1 MADIGYRHKGAA
13 GPMYNPERDYA
24 YITPTLM
31 RIAIERLELN
41 ESPNVKAWREKE
53 EITPAE
59 VCDAVTAFANA
70 QRDFVNAADPV
81 LSFEQALMRHN
92 FYDCRSVVRQF
103 VFATLGEVFC
113 AAWFVAVREV
123 SLVGE
128 ESPAHADMARFCA
141 AVREF
146 VNKNKGVTYDASFM
160 AEHLRMYQD
169 VLQARVQQLLGDV
182 KTQHAA
188 LIKKDEELRVLNT
201 ELAAAKQSFVSY
213 LLRGFRK
220 KKL

>member
-1 MADIGYRHKGAA
+1 MADIGYRHKGDT

-31 RIAIERLELN
+31 RVAVERLEAN
-41 ESPNVKAWREKE
+41 ETVDSKAWREKE
-53 EITPAE
+53 QITADE
-59 VCDAVTAFANA
+59 VCGAITAFANA
-70 QRDFVNAADPV
+70 QRDFVNAVDPV
-81 LSFEQALMRHN
+81 TSFEQALMRHN
-92 FYDCRSVVRQF
+92 FYDCRPAVRQF
-103 VFATLGEVFC
+103 VFATFGEVFC

-146 VNKNKGVTYDASFM
+146 VNQNKGSTYDSNFM

-169 VLQARVQQLLGDV
+169 VLQARIQKLLGDV
-182 KTQHAA
+182 KTQNTFLA
-188 LIKKDEELRVLNT
+188 KKDEEIRALKT
-201 ELAAAKQSFVSY
+201 ELAAAKQSFVSQ
-213 LLRGFRK
+213 LLSGFRK
-220 KKL
+220 KKS

>member
-1 MADIGYRHKGAA
+1 MADIGYRHKGDT

-31 RIAIERLELN
+31 RIAIERLEVN
-41 ESPNVKAWREKE
+41 ETIDSKAWREKE
-53 EITPAE
+53 QITNEE
-59 VCDAVTAFANA
+59 VCTAVSAFANA

-81 LSFEQALMRHN
+81 SSFEQALLRHN
-92 FYDCRSVVRQF
+92 FYDCRFVVRQF
-103 VFATLGEVFC
+103 IFATFGEVFC

-146 VNKNKGVTYDASFM
+146 VSQNHGATYNANFM

-169 VLQARVQQLLGDV
+169 VLQARIQKLLGDV
-182 KTQHAA
+182 KTQQTI
-188 LIKKDEELRVLNT
+188 LIKKDEEIRALKT
-201 ELAAAKQSFVSY
+201 ELAAAKQSFVSR
-213 LLRGFRK
+213 LLSGFRK
-220 KKL
+220 KKS